1 MYKKLFRIFSEDR
14 RELSG
19 LYFFAILSGIMQ
31 LILPLGIQSI
41 VSYVMGG
48 FVSTS
53 IIILVVLVLLSVA
66 ADGTLHIEQM
76 KLIERIQQKLY
87 VRYAKLFANKL
98 KHLDLYE
105 AEKYNLPETYNTF
118 IEISILQKGSAKLLL
133 EIPVALVSIVFGL
146 MLLSFYNGFFVL
158 FGIVLMAFALGI
170 IYFTGENGLQSS
182 IKESSYKYKLL
193 AWFQQ
198 IADFAYQMKFFSKSN
213 LILEKSDKLT
223 TSYLENRNIHF
234 KVLTLQYKAL
244 IIFKVLLTGSMLI
257 VGTFLLVE
265 NKINIGQFIASE
277 IIILLIINSVEKL
290 IVNLDTIYDMLTSIQ
305 KLEKVTELKDETFG
319 TLRLIKHEPLELKVN
334 QLTYSENSLFT
345 LTLNTNEKKGIAYK
359 NRDDALVIINHICGF
374 IPSSSETIF
383 WNHLPIGNYNLENLR
398 QHISVFDG
406 HIKWLDLPIHDNIDL
421 NINKRDKIDSQILL
435 HTGLIHHIE
444 KQENGLDAIIYD
456 SALREYSS
464 FSYSTQLARTL
475 SADSVCMILL
485 EPFIFNTDNE
495 NKALAD
501 YIIGIK
507 NKTILVFTNYTY
519 FLNQTNSKQII

>member
-48 FVSTS
+48 FISTS
-53 IIILVVLVLLSVA
+53 IIILVILVLLSVA
-66 ADGTLHIEQM
+66 ADGTLKIEQM

-87 VRYAKLFANKL
+87 VRYSKLYANKL
-98 KHLDLYE
+98 KSIDLYE

-118 IEISILQKGSAKLLL
+118 IEISILQKGSTKLLL

-146 MLLSFYNGFFVL
+146 TLLSFYNGFFVL
-158 FGIVLMAFALGI
+158 FGIVLLTFALGI
-170 IYFTGENGLQSS
+170 IYFTGENGLQAS
-182 IKESSYKYKLL
+182 IRESSFKYKLL

-198 IADFAYQMKFFSKSN
+198 IADFAYQMKFFNKSN

-223 TSYLENRNIHF
+223 IDYLENRNIHF

-244 IIFKVLLTGSMLI
+244 VIFKVLLTGSMLI
-257 VGTFLLVE
+257 IGTFLLVK

-305 KLEKVTELKDETFG
+305 KLEKVTELQDEKFG
-319 TLRLIKHEPLELKVN
+319 TLRLIKHEPLELKIN
-334 QLTYSENSLFT
+334 QLPYHETKS
-345 LTLNTNEKKGIAYK
+345 LTLHLPINEKLSVAFGHR
-359 NRDDALVIINHICGF
+359 NDALTIINTICGF
-374 IPSSSETIF
+374 IPSKAEVVF
-383 WNHLPIGNYNLENLR
+383 WNNLPLGNFNLENLR
-398 QHISVFDG
+398 QHIAVFDG

-421 NINKRDKIDSQILL
+421 NINKREKIDSNILKY
-435 HTGLIHHIE
+435 TGLTNHIV
-444 KQENGLDAIIYD
+444 KQDNGLDAIIYN
-456 SALREYSS
+456 SALKDYSA

-475 SADSVCMILL
+475 SADSMCMILL
-485 EPFIFNTDNE
+485 EPFVFNTEDE
-495 NKALAD
+495 NRALAD
-501 YIIGIK
+501 YILGIK
-507 NKTILVFTNYTY
+507 GKTILVFTNYAY
-519 FLNQTNSKQII
+519 FLKQTHSKHII

>member
-48 FVSTS
+48 FISTS
-53 IIILVVLVLLSVA
+53 IIILVALVLFSVA

-76 KLIERIQQKLY
+76 KLIERVQQKLY
-87 VRYAKLFANKL
+87 VRYSKLFATKL
-98 KHLDLYE
+98 KTLDLYE

-118 IEISILQKGSAKLLL
+118 MEISILQKGSTKLLL

-146 MLLSFYNGFFVL
+146 TLLSFYNGFFVL
-158 FGIVLMAFALGI
+158 FGIVLLTFAMSI
-170 IYFTGENGLQSS
+170 IYFTGQNGLQSS

-223 TSYLENRNIHF
+223 TSYLENRNVHF

-244 IIFKVLLTGSMLI
+244 VIFKVLLTGSMLI

-290 IVNLDTIYDMLTSIQ
+290 IVNLDTVYDMLTSIQ
-305 KLEKVTELKDETFG
+305 KLEKVTELNDETFG
-319 TLRLIKHEPLELKVN
+319 TLRLIKHEPLELRVN
-334 QLTYSENSLFT
+334 QLLYNENKFFSFT
-345 LTLNTNEKKGIAYK
+345 LSTYEKMGIGYDD
-359 NRDDALVIINHICGF
+359 RSDALTIINTICGF
-374 IPSSSETIF
+374 IPTKQETVF
-383 WNHLPIGNYNLENLR
+383 WNKLPIGNFNLENLR
-398 QHISVFDG
+398 QHIVVFDG
-406 HIKWLDLPIHDNIDL
+406 RVKWLDLPIHDNVDL
-421 NINKRDKIDSQILL
+421 NINKRDKIDTQILK
-435 HTGLIHHIE
+435 HTRLIDHVE
-444 KQENGLDAIIYD
+444 KQVDGLDAIIYN
-456 SALREYSS
+456 SALRDYSA

-475 SADSVCMILL
+475 SADSMCLVLL
-485 EPFIFNTDNE
+485 EPFIFTTDAE

-501 YIIGIK
+501 YILGIK
-507 NKTILVFTNYTY
+507 DKTILVFTNYAY
-519 FLNQTNSKQII
+519 FIKQTNSKHSI

>member
-48 FVSTS
+48 FISTS
-53 IIILVVLVLLSVA
+53 IIILVLLVLLSVA
-66 ADGTLHIEQM
+66 ADGVLHIEQM

-87 VRYAKLFANKL
+87 VRFAKLFANKL
-98 KHLDLYE
+98 KSLDLFE

-118 IEISILQKGSAKLLL
+118 MEISILQKGSTKLLL

-158 FGIVLMAFALGI
+158 FGIVLLAFALGI

-198 IADFAYQMKFFSKSN
+198 IADFAYQMKFFNKSN

-244 IIFKVLLTGSMLI
+244 VIFKVMLTGSMLI

-290 IVNLDTIYDMLTSIQ
+290 IVNLDTVYDMLTSIQ

-319 TLRLIKHEPLELKVN
+319 TLRLIKHEPLELKIN
-334 QLTYSENSLFT
+334 QLAYHENKTFSLN
-345 LTLNTNEKKGIAYK
+345 LGINEKLSVSY
-359 NRDDALVIINHICGF
+359 NERNDALAIINMICGF
-374 IPSSSETIF
+374 IPAKPETIF
-383 WNHLPIGNYNLENLR
+383 WNNLPIGNFNLENLR
-398 QHISVFDG
+398 QHIVVFDG

-421 NINKRDKIDSQILL
+421 NINKRDKIDTQILK
-435 HTGLIHHIE
+435 HTNLIHHIE

-456 SALREYSS
+456 SALKDYSA

-475 SADSVCMILL
+475 AAESMCIVLL
-485 EPFIFNTDNE
+485 EPFIFNTESE

-507 NKTILVFTNYTY
+507 NKTILVFTNYNY
-519 FLNQTNSKQII
+519 FLNQTNSKHKI